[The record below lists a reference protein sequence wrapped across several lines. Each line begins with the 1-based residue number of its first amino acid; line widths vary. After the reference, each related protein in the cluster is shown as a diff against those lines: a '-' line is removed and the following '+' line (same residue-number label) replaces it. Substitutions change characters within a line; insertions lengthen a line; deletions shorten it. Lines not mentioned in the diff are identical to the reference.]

1 LKELVGKQMQ
11 FSLPNQYK
19 EFRFANLAAEYF
31 GELKNILDQPPISI
45 GQRHESIFSISS
57 AYVAIDGTGSICIRG
72 FNTKQDLFKSVFMG
86 HEFLTES
93 YLHHFERSNRK
104 VFVALRNP
112 LDVIVSNAFKLRY
125 SYSNLYNH
133 NRGLYLYEMI
143 SKTNPDLATTLK
155 DGKNVIREQWGLVR
169 LNNMEWF
176 KGVASIL
183 KDYLLSYLAIRERVH
198 TVKYEDLLI
207 RSEPSLTFICN
218 SLGLDISENKKSEL
232 WDKVGKPISP
242 GHLFRP
248 GSDKW
253 RKYLSKQHM
262 EILHS
267 MNYEE
272 LLSELGYSID
282 MHVPRNQPEPLFL
295 DQDLETFISELH
307 TSYIVADDLPSRLTV
322 DGTSVEMYREFL
334 ELLSSKHFQ
343 NILEAA
349 VFN

>member
-1 LKELVGKQMQ
+1 MK
-11 FSLPNQYK
+11 
-19 EFRFANLAAEYF
+19 
-31 GELKNILDQPPISI
+31 
-45 GQRHESIFSISS
+45 
-57 AYVAIDGTGSICIRG
+57 
-72 FNTKQDLFKSVFMG
+72 
-86 HEFLTES
+86 
-93 YLHHFERSNRK
+93 
-104 VFVALRNP
+104 
-112 LDVIVSNAFKLRY
+112 
-125 SYSNLYNH
+125 
-133 NRGLYLYEMI
+133 
-143 SKTNPDLATTLK
+143 
-155 DGKNVIREQWGLVR
+155 
-169 LNNMEWF
+169 WF

-207 RSEPSLTFICN
+207 RSEPSLAFICN
-218 SLGLDISENKKSEL
+218 SLGLDISENKKREL

-282 MHVPRNQPEPLFL
+282 LHVPRNQPEPLFL

-307 TSYIVADDLPSRLTV
+307 TSYIVADDLPGRLKV
-322 DGTSVEMYREFL
+322 DGTSVEMYKEFL

-343 NILEAA
+343 NILEAT